1 MVSTYIMNKNIVYAI
16 VHFAPL
22 LTKSSLSFYQID
34 FAGLF
39 SFSSLDMLRIM
50 QLFIGNKFWL
60 VQIFPPNAKQFPL

>member
-1 MVSTYIMNKNIVYAI
+1 MVSTNIMNKNILKRREYAEVYAI

-39 SFSSLDMLRIM
+39 SFSSLDMLRKM
-50 QLFIGNKFWL
+50 QLFI
-60 VQIFPPNAKQFPL
+60 